1 MKQITGKQCGLILA
15 LALII
20 VLWGATVSANHFD
33 DRILELGNST
43 GQTIWVAKSH
53 FKFGLGDRDVSNLRW
68 TSVAPGNWLVFGV
81 SQGGYLYLSYGDQ
94 DKFWGLTPDR
104 HPDRPR
110 YFRIQLPRHG
120 DYRWFW
126 RVVQSGG
133 ELKLD
138 ADYERARGR
147 DASR

>member
-1 MKQITGKQCGLILA
+1 MKQMLRKRYSLILA
-15 LALII
+15 LIFI
-20 VLWGATVSANHFD
+20 VFAGWGTSMSASFVD
-33 DRILELGNST
+33 DRMLELRNST
-43 GQTIWVAKSH
+43 GQTVWVAKSF
-53 FKFGLGDRDVSNLRW
+53 FKYGLGDRDVNNLTW
-68 TSVAPGNWLVFGV
+68 TSIASGNWLAFGV

-94 DKFWGLTPDR
+94 KKYGGFTPD
-104 HPDRPR
+104 PSRPH
-110 YFRIQLPRHG
+110 YFRIELPRHK

-147 DASR
+147 DASK